1 MALLDELLGTED
13 PAPIRDGL
21 VDSLTSLLYELE
33 FRGEYALAQADA
45 ARATEGYLTSMG
57 GEDRMRPRAIG
68 EQDEPYRSRLFS
80 TPETVTERA
89 IVTGVN
95 ALLASFTRTQ
105 CQLVDTVLDRW
116 FIGDDDPN
124 RTWHSFIDA
133 PPEYPDRLYSGQE
146 DSWGGVSRPNSDP
159 GGARVFDNEVG
170 RQFLL
175 LLPDVTGL
183 PARAFVITHRD
194 DLAPGTVSEMGFFVG
209 NTTSADVA
217 SFPALNN
224 MDAQALYHAIENFVN
239 SVVGQSIR
247 WSFIAELE
255 AK

>member
-21 VDSLTSLLYELE
+21 VDSLTALLYELE

-45 ARATEGYLTSMG
+45 ARATEGYLTSIG

-95 ALLASFTRTQ
+95 TLLASFTRTQ

-116 FIGDDDPN
+116 FVGDG
-124 RTWHSFIDA
+124 TASWHSFIDA

-159 GGARVFDNEVG
+159 RGARVFDNEVG

-175 LLPDVTGL
+175 LLPDVSGL
-183 PARAFVITHRD
+183 PARAFVLTHGD
-194 DLAPGTVSEMGFFVG
+194 FLAPGTVSEIGFFIG
-209 NTTSADVA
+209 NTTDSEIA
-217 SFPALNN
+217 SFPAVNDL
-224 MDAQALYHAIENFVN
+224 DAQALYRSIESFVN

-247 WSFIAELE
+247 WGFSAELE
-255 AK
+255 AA